1 MNSTVFVFAPS
12 DGRFNLSSAESFGKV
27 LHVDLGFG
35 IFQTDQLNQALC
47 ATAKA
52 IDPDRDYIAVTGN
65 TLTVSLAISAAM
77 AEHGKVRL
85 LIFDARS
92 SRYVERTIHSC

>member
-1 MNSTVFVFAPS
+1 MTSTVFVFAPS
-12 DGRFNLSSAESFGKV
+12 DGRFNLSSAENYGKV
-27 LHVDLGFG
+27 VHVDLGFG
-35 IFQTDQLNQALC
+35 IFQTDQHHEALC

-65 TLTVSLAISAAM
+65 TLTVALAVSAAM
-77 AEHGKVRL
+77 GEHGKVRL